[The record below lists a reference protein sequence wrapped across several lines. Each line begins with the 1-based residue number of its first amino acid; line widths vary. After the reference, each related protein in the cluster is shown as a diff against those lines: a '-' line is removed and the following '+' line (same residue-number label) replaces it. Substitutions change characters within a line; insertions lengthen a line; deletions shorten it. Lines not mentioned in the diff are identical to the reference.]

1 MQEYHKIE
9 TIFERDEKTKKLIVG
24 KFHNP
29 TVEFLKD
36 IIWDGSEK
44 VDGTNIRVQWDGH
57 QVNYGGRMDKTQIP
71 QHLLTKLDGYFGG
84 IANEEIF
91 EQRFGEKEVII
102 FGEGYGEKI
111 QTNGYIDRVDFIVF
125 DVMINGNYQP
135 RETVE
140 EIASIFGLK
149 VVPILISGTL
159 DELVNF
165 VLSNTKSFVSEVGG
179 TIEVIVAK
187 PHVELQDRTGHRL
200 IVKIKRKDFDLR

>member
-9 TIFERDEKTKKLIVG
+9 TIFERDEKTKKLIMG
-24 KFHNP
+24 KFRNP

-57 QVNYGGRMDKTQIP
+57 QVNYGGRTDKAQIP
-71 QHLLTKLDGYFGG
+71 QNLLTKLDGYFGG
-84 IANEEIF
+84 MENEEIF
-91 EQRFGEKEVII
+91 EQR

-111 QTNGYIDRVDFIVF
+111 QTNGYIDGVDFIVF

-140 EIASIFGLK
+140 EIAAVFGCE
-149 VVPILISGTL
+149 VAPILISGTL
-159 DELVNF
+159 NELVSF
-165 VLSNTKSFVSEVGG
+165 VMSNTKSSVSKVGG
-179 TIEVIVAK
+179 TIEGIVAK
-187 PHVELQDRTGHRL
+187 PHIELQDRTGHRL
-200 IVKIKRKDFDLR
+200 IVKIKRHDFGL